1 MHKQMLI
8 LKLWPSMLAT
18 DRVMKYQDSASVAP
32 CQPLGGLDGSDKIY
46 LMIQNK

>member
-1 MHKQMLI
+1 
-8 LKLWPSMLAT
+8 MLAT
-18 DRVMKYQDSASVAP
+18 DRELKYQDSVSVAP